1 MPDDQI
7 GAPTPLFRTEATQQ
21 LLAKGEG
28 AIVLSQPVRGK
39 IALLAAVALGF
50 CLASYIVAFDY
61 TKTITIS
68 GELNVVGGNA
78 AIIATE
84 AGRIRTTSVKSGAL
98 VEKGQPLFSI
108 VSQRD
113 SGAQVNDERITAII
127 DSRLAMLKS
136 LSAAQRRVS
145 DVQSAK
151 SCEQVQ
157 EITSQLND
165 VKMQTKLQQ
174 QRVENLRKIRANLET
189 LRNQGYISN
198 VQWLQQE
205 NELVS
210 EESRLIELK
219 RSASGMIV
227 QQTQY
232 VFDCREQRANKE
244 VTSTNAKLM
253 LAGLAQEQLEH
264 QLNSQTIYR
273 SPISGTV
280 ILNVISPGGSII
292 PGQELA
298 TVMPRGKPV
307 EAVLSVPSRAVAWL
321 KHNQKVFLQVEAFPY
336 QRYGYLVGQ
345 VRSIDAAPVV
355 TSATTKQHDGPLY
368 RVFVEVDS
376 SAFRLP
382 RTSAGLMPGMSV
394 LARIEVDRRP
404 IYRWIIDPLNRMDT
418 HG

>member
-1 MPDDQI
+1 MPDDHVS
-7 GAPTPLFRTEATQQ
+7 APTPLFRTEATQQ
-21 LLAKGEG
+21 IRIKSEG
-28 AIVLSQPVRGK
+28 AIVLAQPVQGK
-39 IALLAAVALGF
+39 IALIAAVALGVG
-50 CLASYIVAFDY
+50 LTWYVVAFDY
-61 TKTITIS
+61 AKTLTIS
-68 GELNVVGGNA
+68 GELNVLGGNA

-84 AGRIRTTSVKSGAL
+84 AGKIQVTSVKSGAL

-113 SGAQVNDERITAII
+113 SGAQVNEERITAII
-127 DSRLAMLKS
+127 DNRLAILKA

-145 DVQSAK
+145 DAQSAK

-157 EITSQLND
+157 EIAVQLSD
-165 VKMQTKLQQ
+165 VKTQTKLQQ
-174 QRVENLRKIRANLET
+174 QRIDNLRKIRTNLET
-189 LRNQGYISN
+189 LRSQGYISN

-210 EESRLIELK
+210 EESRLIEL
-219 RSASGMIV
+219 RRAASGMIV

-232 VFDCREQRANKE
+232 TLDCKEQRANKE
-244 VTSTNAKLM
+244 VTSTNAELM

-264 QLNSQTIYR
+264 QLNSKIVYR

-280 ILNVISPGGSII
+280 VLNVITPGGSII

-298 TVMPRGKPV
+298 TVIPQGKPV
-307 EAVLSVPSRAVAWL
+307 EAVLHVPSRAVAWIR
-321 KHNQKVFLQVEAFPY
+321 KNQKVFLQVEAFPF
-336 QRYGYLVGQ
+336 QRFGYLVGH
-345 VRSIDAAPVV
+345 VRSIDPAPVV
-355 TSATTKQHDGPLY
+355 TSATTKPQDGALY
-368 RVFVEVDS
+368 RVFVHVDS

-382 RTSAGLMPGMSV
+382 RNSAGLMPGMSV